1 MAPHDPIR
9 RAAVI
14 LTAAILIAGLALPG
28 AAQAGKKVTYAG
40 TLANGGKIALDVKLG
55 KHKRPKEILEV
66 RAVDLRL
73 KCKKSGK
80 HKDGYAQFIGPVPV
94 TRKGLFDAQFGQDG
108 YDNRSRIEGDF
119 DRKDV
124 AGTYV
129 FDFDFQAE
137 PDLDLPEEDCT
148 TGEVAF
154 EARRGAEDQTKP
166 YPPQRHARR

>member
-1 MAPHDPIR
+1 MAPHISIR
-9 RAAVI
+9 RAAAAFI
-14 LTAAILIAGLALPG
+14 AAIVSAGLMLPG

-55 KHKRPKEILEV
+55 KHKRPKKILEV

-73 KCKKSGK
+73 ECGKSGN
-80 HKDGYAQFIGPVPV
+80 HNDGYAQFIGPVPV
-94 TRKGLFDAQFGQDG
+94 TRKGRFDAQFGQDG

-124 AGTYV
+124 AGTYL
-129 FDFDFQAE
+129 FDFHFQAE
-137 PDLDLPEEDCT
+137 PKLDLPEEDCS